1 MQTTAAPCSHANQRQ
16 HVKQLPAEP
25 DDRDLA
31 ARVTRGDPA
40 ALDDLV
46 ERYGARVIGL
56 AARLLGWTDGADD
69 VAQDVFLQVLNK
81 GKHFRG
87 QSSLWT
93 WLATLTVNRCRSIQR
108 RRWLHDRVLRAI
120 APLRPETKRENHDRD
135 ETTARIRQIVATLP
149 AAAREVIVL
158 RYFEEL
164 TIEQMAEVLGAK
176 RNAVEARL
184 SRARKQLELLLISER
199 EKSG

>member
-1 MQTTAAPCSHANQRQ
+1 LHALQRQ
-16 HVKQLPAEP
+16 HVKQLPAEA

-46 ERYGARVIGL
+46 EQYGARVIGL

-81 GKHFRG
+81 GKQFRG

-108 RRWLHDRVLRAI
+108 RRW
-120 APLRPETKRENHDRD
+120 
-135 ETTARIRQIVATLP
+135 
-149 AAAREVIVL
+149 
-158 RYFEEL
+158 
-164 TIEQMAEVLGAK
+164 
-176 RNAVEARL
+176 
-184 SRARKQLELLLISER
+184 
-199 EKSG
+199 